1 MRSWQIRN
9 ILATVAVAVW
19 CGVATAGPESAA
31 PETPSASETQSE
43 TKKSTDS
50 SPETKKNTAA
60 TETKESTTPSAT
72 KKSAT
77 PSATKKS
84 ATAATAKSTKTA
96 TSKKPKTTVQAKTKK
111 AKPAPAPVKAAA
123 PQKAPP
129 ATAAT
134 PKAETPTPAKPMRIA
149 APGKMRTVPGRVTGG
164 GVGVLPRVDGPAS
177 TTPDVGL
184 QGVKDRATWAPTDIC
199 EDTDK
204 KLEGTVRGIDKEAS
218 KNGERLVMARI
229 AAQFR
234 VPAETILSEKTRLG
248 ASWGELA
255 VAHTLLAS
263 ARGVTVDQLFDMRA
277 EGMGWGRISY
287 GLGFKQKDVTT
298 AVQTEAKVMR
308 GQSKPNGT
316 PTKIATMD
324 PMVAAEATAHA
335 GGSSAPD
342 AGTSDDEET
351 AVPESGQK

>member
-9 ILATVAVAVW
+9 ILTTVAVAVW

-31 PETPSASETQSE
+31 PETPSASEAPSE

-50 SPETKKNTAA
+50 SPETKKDTAT
-60 TETKESTTPSAT
+60 TETKKSTAPSAT
-72 KKSAT
+72 KKSA
-77 PSATKKS
+77 PSTTKKS
-84 ATAATAKSTKTA
+84 ATAATAKSTKPTTPA
-96 TSKKPKTTVQAKTKK
+96 KPKTTAQAKTKK

-134 PKAETPTPAKPMRIA
+134 PRAEPPTPAKPMRIA

-177 TTPDVGL
+177 TSPDVGL

-199 EDTDK
+199 EATDK

-277 EGMGWGRISY
+277 EGMGWGRIAH

-298 AVQTEAKVMR
+298 AVQAEAKVMR

-324 PMVAAEATAHA
+324 PMVASEATAHA

-351 AVPESGQK
+351 EVPESVQK

>member
-9 ILATVAVAVW
+9 ILTTVALAVW

-43 TKKSTDS
+43 TKKST
-50 SPETKKNTAA
+50 
-60 TETKESTTPSAT
+60 TP
-72 KKSAT
+72 
-77 PSATKKS
+77 PATKKS
-84 ATAATAKSTKTA
+84 ATASTAKRAKPATAA
-96 TSKKPKTTVQAKTKK
+96 KPKTTAQTKTKK

-123 PQKAPP
+123 PHKAPP
-129 ATAAT
+129 ATAAS
-134 PKAETPTPAKPMRIA
+134 PKAEPPAPAKPMRIA

-164 GVGVLPRVDGPAS
+164 GVGVLPRVEGPSS
-177 TTPDVGL
+177 TSPDEGL
-184 QGVKDRATWAPTDIC
+184 QGVKDRARWAPTDVC
-199 EDTDK
+199 DNTDK
-204 KLEGTVRGIDKEAS
+204 KLESAVRGIDKEAT

-234 VPAETILSEKTRLG
+234 VPAETILSERTRLS

-298 AVQTEAKVMR
+298 AVQTEGKVMR
-308 GQSKPNGT
+308 GQTKPNGS

-335 GGSSAPD
+335 GGTTVPD
-342 AGTSDDEET
+342 GGTSDDEET
-351 AVPESGQK
+351 EVPESVEK